1 MNKGVKIGK
10 HTKDQIEEAR
20 RKWAKVAGSHDW
32 HTDPFYI
39 QAWVNEDGDVIDAV
53 AFKGMT
59 EDIILESDGD
69 FD

>member
-1 MNKGVKIGK
+1 MSKD
-10 HTKDQIEEAR
+10 TKKQIEESR
-20 RKWAKVAGSHDW
+20 DLWANVAKKHDW
-32 HTDPFYI
+32 YTEPFYI

>member
-1 MNKGVKIGK
+1 M
-10 HTKDQIEEAR
+10 TKDTEDQIEKAR
-20 RKWAKVAGSHDW
+20 EMWATLAKERGW
-32 HTDPFYI
+32 YIDPFYI

-59 EDIILESDGD
+59 GDIILESDGD